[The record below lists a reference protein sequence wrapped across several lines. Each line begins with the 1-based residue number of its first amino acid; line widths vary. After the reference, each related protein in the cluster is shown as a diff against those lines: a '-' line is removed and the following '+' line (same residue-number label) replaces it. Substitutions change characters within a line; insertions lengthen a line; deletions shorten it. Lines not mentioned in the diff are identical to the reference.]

1 MNSDF
6 VVDEEIKIAA
16 QLSLAEIVIGSLGHG
31 FKIPLTG
38 HILSLNQLSFLLNSI
53 NSKKLP
59 TSSLFE
65 ISSIAAVLK
74 SFSPAGQKLGPMF
87 SISVQGFLFWITNAV
102 FRRILFGQLIGAILL
117 SLWAFVQ
124 PAITYILIFGFQ
136 FFAII
141 ENYNQKFSKDFSFIK
156 TSLLTTVVCI
166 ILLKL
171 LVAIILVFY
180 SYFSEKEIKIF
191 KIENISKW
199 SIQKRLFESDDL
211 TTASTKVNSIKT
223 SPLKS
228 AFKDLFKPIFL
239 FSFILMMLFVW
250 NLESSLSEKIW
261 LTLRPLA
268 VAYLFFYI
276 IRSPSV
282 DRLLMKL
289 ANRSEKFNR
298 IYLKSK
304 MALSFVAKWS
314 TRSPEISSRRQ
325 LK

>member
-1 MNSDF
+1 MNSVDI
-6 VVDEEIKIAA
+6 VDEEIKLAA
-16 QLSLAEIVIGSLGHG
+16 QLSLTEIIIGSIGHG

-87 SISVQGFLFWITNAV
+87 SISVQGFLFWITNVV
-102 FRRILFGQLIGAILL
+102 FKRILFGQLIGAILL
-117 SLWAFVQ
+117 SLWAFIQ

-136 FFAII
+136 FIAII
-141 ENYNQKFSKDFSFIK
+141 ENYNQKFSKDFSFVK
-156 TSLLTTVVCI
+156 TSLITAVACI

-171 LVAIILVFY
+171 LVAVVLVFY
-180 SYFSEKEIKIF
+180 SYFSGKEIKIF

-199 SIQKRLFESDDL
+199 SVQKSLFESGDL
-211 TTASTKVNSIKT
+211 TTASTNVNSMKMN
-223 SPLKS
+223 PLRS
-228 AFKDLFKPIFL
+228 AFKDLLKPIFL

-268 VAYLFFYI
+268 IAYLLFYI

-289 ANRSEKFNR
+289 AKRSEKFNR

-304 MALSFVAKWS
+304 KALSFVAKWS